1 MDEWRD
7 MIASSTDST
16 RGKVQCAEFSE
27 ERWSKTVFH
36 LVFHHSTSS

>member
-7 MIASSTDST
+7 MIATATDSE

-27 ERWSKTVFH
+27 ER
-36 LVFHHSTSS
+36 